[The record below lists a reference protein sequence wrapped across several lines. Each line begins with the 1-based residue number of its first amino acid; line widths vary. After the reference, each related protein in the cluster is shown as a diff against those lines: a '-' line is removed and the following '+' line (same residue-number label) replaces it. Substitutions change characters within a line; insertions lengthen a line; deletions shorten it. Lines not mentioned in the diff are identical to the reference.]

1 MAVRA
6 GQSVWL
12 TREALRELDADGEIA
27 LVPQKPVRRLRPAE
41 PHPADIQL
49 VREVRD
55 AVLSGHHPVGAPL
68 RVQRRGL
75 DGRRIARVCRP
86 LLAEGLLA
94 HRDGPDGPR
103 LHVAVPVPAEDGPGL
118 IEDYALIGDQRGAAL
133 VRRTGSID
141 WLCLPRFDSDAL
153 FARLLGTA
161 DHGFW
166 DLAPVHLADA
176 SAAPVPVRRY
186 ADNSMVHEI
195 EWVTE
200 TGVVRVNDFMV
211 PGGVEAPQV
220 VRIVTGVQGDV
231 PMRSLLR
238 TRPEYGLVVPR
249 LDRADGRHVAID
261 VPAAGG
267 RLWAQATVPLQTH
280 DELGDVHAAFTVS
293 EGETVAFSLVWR
305 EGIDVPAPQPAPD
318 ALLQYTLDHWREWAD
333 RCTYTGDDRAEVLR
347 SLLTLSALIY
357 APTGAIVAAPTTS
370 LPEEIGGDRNWDYRA
385 SWLRDGAFAA
395 TALARCGYLGEA
407 LAWKDWVIRSCA
419 GTPGRWR
426 IMYRVDGT
434 TDLREEV
441 LAHLPGYEG
450 SAPVRIGNGAA
461 DQLQLDVYGELAD
474 TLLEFALGVGP
485 DATPGI
491 AAVIVDLA
499 TELEPLWA
507 EPDMGVWEVRGPR
520 RHFVH
525 SKVMAWVT
533 FDRAVQVIERGWA
546 TGPLERWKAL
556 REAIHAEVCEKGF
569 DPEWNIFTQS
579 YGSRE
584 LDAALL
590 YAMLAGFLPADDKR
604 VIGTIEAVQRELGT
618 ESGLLLRYRTEG
630 EHVGVDGLSG
640 DEGHFLICTG
650 WLAECLARIGRVD
663 EAQDVLAALR
673 SLRNDVGLLAEEYDP
688 AAGRQLGNFPQA
700 FSHLAEILA
709 AVAIGTASVGGEHT
723 TVTTE
728 PAGAAP

>member
-1 MAVRA
+1 M
-6 GQSVWL
+6 
-12 TREALRELDADGEIA
+12 
-27 LVPQKPVRRLRPAE
+27 
-41 PHPADIQL
+41 
-49 VREVRD
+49 
-55 AVLSGHHPVGAPL
+55 
-68 RVQRRGL
+68 
-75 DGRRIARVCRP
+75 
-86 LLAEGLLA
+86 
-94 HRDGPDGPR
+94 
-103 LHVAVPVPAEDGPGL
+103 PAEDGPGL
-118 IEDYALIGDQRGAAL
+118 IEDYALLGDQRGTAL

-141 WLCLPRFDSDAL
+141 WLCLQRFDADAL

-186 ADNSMVHEI
+186 VDTTMVHEI

-200 TGVVRVNDFMV
+200 TGVVRVADFMV
-211 PGGVEAPQV
+211 PGVEAPQV

-231 PMRSLLR
+231 AMRSLLR

-249 LDRADGRHVAID
+249 LDRADRRHVAID

-280 DELGDVHAAFTVS
+280 DGDVHSCFVVS
-293 EGETVAFSLVWR
+293 EGETVAFSLAWR

-333 RCTYTGDDRAEVLR
+333 RCTYTGDDRADVLR
-347 SLLTLSALIY
+347 SLLALSALIY

-395 TALARCGYLGEA
+395 TALARCGYLDQA
-407 LAWKDWVIRSCA
+407 LAWTDWVVRSCA
-419 GTPGRWR
+419 GTPGRRR

-434 TDLREEV
+434 TDLREEA

-474 TLLEFALGVGP
+474 ALHKFALDIGP
-485 DATPGI
+485 DAAPGI

-499 TELEPLWA
+499 MELEPLWT

-533 FDRAVQVIERGWA
+533 IDRAIQVIERSWA
-546 TGPLERWKAL
+546 TGPLERWTAL
-556 REAIHAEVCEKGF
+556 RETIHAEVCEEGF
-569 DPEWNIFTQS
+569 DPERNTFTQF

-584 LDAALL
+584 LDASLL
-590 YAMLAGFLPADDKR
+590 HAMLTGFLPADDKR

-618 ESGLLLRYRTEG
+618 DSGLLLRYRTEG

-663 EAQDVLAALR
+663 EAQAVLATLR

-700 FSHLAEILA
+700 FSHLAVILA
-709 AVAIGTASVGGEHT
+709 AVAIGTASAGGEHT
-723 TVTTE
+723 TVTAE

>member
-1 MAVRA
+1 
-6 GQSVWL
+6 
-12 TREALRELDADGEIA
+12 
-27 LVPQKPVRRLRPAE
+27 
-41 PHPADIQL
+41 
-49 VREVRD
+49 
-55 AVLSGHHPVGAPL
+55 
-68 RVQRRGL
+68 
-75 DGRRIARVCRP
+75 
-86 LLAEGLLA
+86 
-94 HRDGPDGPR
+94 
-103 LHVAVPVPAEDGPGL
+103 
-118 IEDYALIGDQRGAAL
+118 
-133 VRRTGSID
+133 
-141 WLCLPRFDSDAL
+141 
-153 FARLLGTA
+153 
-161 DHGFW
+161 
-166 DLAPVHLADA
+166 
-176 SAAPVPVRRY
+176 
-186 ADNSMVHEI
+186 MVHEI

-238 TRPEYGLVVPR
+238 TRPEYGLVVPASTAPTDGTWPSTSPR
-249 LDRADGRHVAID
+249 PADGCGHRPPSPSRRTTNSATST
-261 VPAAGG
+261 PPSRSARARQSRSAWCGGRGSTSGAAAG
-267 RLWAQATVPLQTH
+267 
-280 DELGDVHAAFTVS
+280 
-293 EGETVAFSLVWR
+293 
-305 EGIDVPAPQPAPD
+305 PD

-618 ESGLLLRYRTEG
+618 ESRLLLRYRTEG

-640 DEGHFLICTG
+640 DEGI
-650 WLAECLARIGRVD
+650 
-663 EAQDVLAALR
+663 
-673 SLRNDVGLLAEEYDP
+673 S
-688 AAGRQLGNFPQA
+688 
-700 FSHLAEILA
+700 
-709 AVAIGTASVGGEHT
+709 
-723 TVTTE
+723 
-728 PAGAAP
+728 